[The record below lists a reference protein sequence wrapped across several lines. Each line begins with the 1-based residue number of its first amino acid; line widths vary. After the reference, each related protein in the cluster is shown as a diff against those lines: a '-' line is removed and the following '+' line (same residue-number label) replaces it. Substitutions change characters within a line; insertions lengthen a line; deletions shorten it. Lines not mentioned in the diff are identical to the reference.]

1 VTRVLAG
8 VAIVASAV
16 VTARGG
22 FLLRVGAA
30 PQQARDGAAVYTDFC
45 AGCHDTPDGRIPSR
59 DALKA
64 RTPEAIVLALSS
76 GSMTLQAQM
85 LNAAEKRA
93 VAEYLAGQ
101 PLGTTDSGSGKAS
114 RAVCGAAPDGPN
126 MRLGRGW
133 NGWGSDAANTRYQP
147 DPGISVAD
155 VPQLKLKWAVG
166 FPGGALA
173 YSQPTI
179 TGGHVFVGSDNGR
192 VYALGANDGCT
203 YWSFAADAGVRTA
216 VITGPIGST
225 RYAAYFGDT
234 KGNVYAVDA
243 SSGGLIWKKQ
253 ADAHRFARI
262 TGAPALYDGR
272 LYAPVSSIEESVGGR
287 ADYACCTFRGSIVA
301 YDAASGAQLWKTYT
315 IPEEPREVGKNAA
328 GTAIMKPA
336 GAAVWNSPTLDVTRG
351 VLYIGTGN
359 SYTEPAVDTSDSV
372 MAIDMKSGRML
383 WHNQVTPKDAFVM
396 GCRPGADTCPKEV
409 GPDFDFGNSPI
420 LRTLPDGKR
429 ILVIGQKSG
438 MAYGLDPDQQGR
450 KLWEFRAGQG
460 SALGGIEWGS
470 AADEQNAYIPVSD
483 VLSPANESGGLFAL
497 KLATG
502 EAIWHTPHPHLDCT
516 AGRGCSGAQ
525 SAPISVMPGAVFSGS
540 VDGHLRAYSTADGRI
555 IWDYNTAREY
565 ETVNGVKAKGG
576 SIDAAGP
583 AIADGLVV
591 TNSGYALW
599 KGMPGNV
606 LLAFSK

>member
-1 VTRVLAG
+1 MAG
-8 VAIVASAV
+8 VVIVASAAA
-16 VTARGG
+16 TARGG
-22 FLLRVGAA
+22 LDGLAARAAVPASVAADLRTGSGA
-30 PQQARDGAAVYTDFC
+30 QQAPG
-45 AGCHDTPDGRIPSR
+45 
-59 DALKA
+59 K
-64 RTPEAIVLALSS
+64 EAS
-76 GSMTLQAQM
+76 G
-85 LNAAEKRA
+85 
-93 VAEYLAGQ
+93 G
-101 PLGTTDSGSGKAS
+101 G
-114 RAVCGAAPDGPN
+114 CGAAPGSTPLGP
-126 MRLGRGW
+126 GW
-133 NGWGSDAANTRYQP
+133 NGWGADAANTRYQP
-147 DPGISVAD
+147 TPGISVAD
-155 VPQLKLKWAVG
+155 VPQLKLKWAFG
-166 FPGGALA
+166 FPGGVLA
-173 YSQPTI
+173 FSQPTI
-179 TGGHVFVGSDNGR
+179 TGGRVFAGSDIGR
-192 VYALGANDGCT
+192 VYALSAESGCT

-216 VITGPIGST
+216 VIIGRIGST

-234 KGNVYAVDA
+234 KANVYAIDA
-243 SSGGLIWKKQ
+243 VSGELIWKKQ
-253 ADAHRFARI
+253 ADDHRFARI
-262 TGAPALYDGR
+262 TGTPALHDGR
-272 LYAPVSSIEESVGGR
+272 LYAPVSSIEETAGGR
-287 ADYACCTFRGSIVA
+287 PNYACCTFRGSVVA

-315 IPEEPREVGKNAA
+315 IPDVPVAAGTNAA
-328 GTAIMKPA
+328 GTPIMKPA

-372 MAIDMKSGRML
+372 IAIDMKSGRML
-383 WHNQVTPKDAFVM
+383 WHNQVTPKDVFVI
-396 GCRPGADTCPKEV
+396 GCRSGADGCPKEV

-420 LRTLPDGKR
+420 LRVLPGGKR
-429 ILVIGQKSG
+429 IIVIGQKSG

-450 KLWEFRAGQG
+450 KVWEFRAGKG

-502 EAIWHTPHPHLDCT
+502 EAVWHTPHPHLDCT

-555 IWDYNTAREY
+555 IWDYNTAKEY